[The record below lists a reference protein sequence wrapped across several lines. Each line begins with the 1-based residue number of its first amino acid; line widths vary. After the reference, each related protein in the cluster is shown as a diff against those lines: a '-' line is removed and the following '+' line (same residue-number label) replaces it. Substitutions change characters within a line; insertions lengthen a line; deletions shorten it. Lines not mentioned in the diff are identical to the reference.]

1 MAHDLFRPVGSF
13 LGVPQRPDP
22 AGARAAIMGLPF
34 DAGLHPRRT
43 GARLGPAAI
52 RMMSTDMVRHHRPED
67 AEAHDPVAALGLV
80 DLGDVAVVQGDHDA
94 ALARMEAAYAAVI
107 EAGAVPVGL
116 GGDGMVSV
124 PAMAALGAAYP
135 GLAVIHL
142 DSHTDAYPPKPGVN
156 APPLDP
162 ATTFAHA
169 AERGLVAP
177 ERSVHAGLRGFA
189 YVPGV
194 FEHAETLGYRLIPM
208 SVIEVE
214 GIPATAARIRRIVGE
229 APVFLC
235 VDMDVFDPATA
246 PGVFTPAWGGLT
258 AREGLG
264 LLRALT
270 GLDIVGADINT
281 VTPGFD
287 MQGQTAWLAATVALE
302 ILYLIAEAPHRHA
315 PRPVSRSV
323 PGAVPRPQP

>member
-1 MAHDLFRPVGSF
+1 MVAEPGLFRAVGSF
-13 LGVPQRPDP
+13 LGVPQIADP
-22 AGARAAIMGLPF
+22 AVAAAGGARAGVLGLPF

-52 RMMSTDMVRHHRPED
+52 RMMSTDMVRRHRPED
-67 AEAHDPVAALGLV
+67 ATGADPVAGLGLV
-80 DLGDVAVVQGDHDA
+80 DLGDVALPLGDHETA
-94 ALARMEAAYAAVI
+94 IARMTAAY
-107 EAGAVPVGL
+107 GAVLDAGIFPLGL

-124 PAMAALGAAYP
+124 PAMAALGTRYP

-142 DSHTDAYPPKPGVN
+142 DSHTDAYPAAHGVN
-156 APPLDP
+156 DPPLDP

-169 AERGLVAP
+169 ARAGHVAT
-177 ERSVHAGLRGFA
+177 ERSVHAGLRGFT
-189 YVPGV
+189 YVTGV
-194 FEHAETLGYRLIPM
+194 FAEAERLGYRLIPM
-208 SVIEVE
+208 AEIETE
-214 GIPATAARIRRIVGE
+214 GIDAAARRIRAIVGQ

-264 LLRALT
+264 LIRALA
-270 GLDIVGADINT
+270 GLRLVGADINT
-281 VTPGFD
+281 MTPGFD

-302 ILYLIAEAPHRHA
+302 ILYLVAGAPPA
-315 PRPVSRSV
+315 P
-323 PGAVPRPQP
+323 GPQA

>member
-1 MAHDLFRPVGSF
+1 MSDAFFRPVGSF
-13 LGVPQRPDP
+13 LGVPQRQDP
-22 AGARAAIMGLPF
+22 GGARAAIMGLPF
-34 DAGLHPRRT
+34 DAGGHPRRT

-67 AEAHDPVAALGLV
+67 AENLDPVSALGVV
-80 DLGDVAVVQGDHDA
+80 DLGDVAVIHGDHDA
-94 ALARMEAAYAAVI
+94 SLARMEAAYRSVIAAGCI
-107 EAGAVPVGL
+107 PLGL

-135 GLAVIHL
+135 DLAVIHL

-156 APPLDP
+156 DPPLDP
-162 ATTFAHA
+162 ATTFGHA
-169 AERGLVAP
+169 AERGHVIP
-177 ERSVHAGLRGFA
+177 GRSVHAGLRGFA

-194 FEHAETLGYRLIPM
+194 FAHAEALGYRLIPM
-208 SVIEVE
+208 STIEAE
-214 GIPATAARIRRIVGE
+214 GIPATAERIRSIVGD

-264 LLRALT
+264 LLRALS

-281 VTPGFD
+281 MTPGFD
-287 MQGQTAWLAATVALE
+287 SQGQTAWLAATVALE
-302 ILYLIAEAPHRHA
+302 LLYLIAAS
-315 PRPVSRSV
+315 PRL
-323 PGAVPRPQP
+323 GGQ

>member
-1 MAHDLFRPVGSF
+1 MSDDLFRPVGSF
-13 LGVPQRPDP
+13 LGVPQRTDLT
-22 AGARAAIMGLPF
+22 GSGAAILGLPF
-34 DAGLHPRRT
+34 DAGGHPRRT

-67 AEAHDPVAALGLV
+67 ADARDPAAALGLI
-80 DLGDVAVVQGDHDA
+80 DLGDVAVLHGDHDSS
-94 ALARMEAAYAAVI
+94 LARIEAAYTRVIAA
-107 EAGAVPVGL
+107 GTVPIGL

-124 PAMAALGAAYP
+124 PAMAALAAAHP

-142 DSHTDAYPPKPGVN
+142 DSHTDAYPPKAGVN

-162 ATTFAHA
+162 ATTFGHA
-169 AERGLVAP
+169 AERGLVVP

-194 FEHAETLGYRLIPM
+194 FAHAEGLGYRLIPM

-214 GIPATAARIRRIVGE
+214 GIPATAERIRAIVGG

-246 PGVFTPAWGGLT
+246 PGVYTPAWGGLT

-264 LLRALT
+264 LLRALA
-270 GLDIVGADINT
+270 GLDIVGCDINT

-287 MQGQTAWLAATVALE
+287 VQGQTAWLAATVAFEMLH
-302 ILYLIAEAPHRHA
+302 LIAAS
-315 PRPVSRSV
+315 PRRA
-323 PGAVPRPQP
+323 GR

>member
-1 MAHDLFRPVGSF
+1 MPDDLFRPVGSF

-22 AGARAAIMGLPF
+22 AGARAAILGLPF
-34 DAGLHPRRT
+34 DGGGHPRRT

-67 AEAHDPVAALGLV
+67 ADDRDPVAALGLV
-80 DLGDVAVVQGDHDA
+80 DLGDVAVVHGDHEA
-94 ALARMEAAYAAVI
+94 SLSRMERAYARVI
-107 EAGAVPVGL
+107 AAGAVPVGL

-124 PAMAALGAAYP
+124 PAMAALGAAHP

-156 APPLDP
+156 APTLDP
-162 ATTFAHA
+162 ATTFGHA
-169 AERGLVAP
+169 AERAFVVP
-177 ERSVHAGLRGFA
+177 SRSVHVGLRGFA

-194 FEHAETLGYRLIPM
+194 FAHAEAMGYALIPM
-208 SVIEVE
+208 TAIEAE
-214 GIPATAARIRRIVGE
+214 GIPATAARIRAVVGD

-264 LLRALT
+264 LLRALQ
-270 GLDIVGADINT
+270 GIDIVGADINT
-281 VTPGFD
+281 MTPGFD
-287 MQGQTAWLAATVALE
+287 VQGQTAWLAATVALE
-302 ILYLIAEAPHRHA
+302 LLYLIAAA
-315 PRPVSRSV
+315 PRQR
-323 PGAVPRPQP
+323 AR

>member
-1 MAHDLFRPVGSF
+1 MSDTLFRPVGSF

-22 AGARAAIMGLPF
+22 AGARAAILGLPF
-34 DAGLHPRRT
+34 DAGGHPRRT

-67 AEAHDPVAALGLV
+67 AENRDPVAALDLV
-80 DLGDVAVVQGDHDA
+80 DMGDVAVLHGDHDA
-94 ALARMEAAYAAVI
+94 SLARMEMAYAQVI
-107 EAGAVPVGL
+107 AAGAVPLGL

-142 DSHTDAYPPKPGVN
+142 DSHTDAYPAKPGVN

-162 ATTFAHA
+162 ATTFAYA
-169 AERGLVAP
+169 AERGHVTP

-194 FEHAETLGYRLIPM
+194 FAHAEALGYRLIPM
-208 SVIEVE
+208 SKIEAA
-214 GIPATAARIRRIVGE
+214 GIPATAAQIREIVGK

-264 LLRALT
+264 LLRGLA

-287 MQGQTAWLAATVALE
+287 VQGQTAWLAATVALE
-302 ILYLIAEAPHRHA
+302 LLYLIAGS
-315 PRPVSRSV
+315 PRLQRA
-323 PGAVPRPQP
+323 G